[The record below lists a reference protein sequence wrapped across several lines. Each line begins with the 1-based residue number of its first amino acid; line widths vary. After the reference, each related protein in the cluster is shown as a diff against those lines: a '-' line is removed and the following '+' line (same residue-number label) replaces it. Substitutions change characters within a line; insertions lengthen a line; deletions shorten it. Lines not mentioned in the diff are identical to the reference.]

1 MWNMVFANK
10 TCNEFNRFKE
20 HRDFLEKLSQTRH
33 AIDTKAPVKPKFFA
47 NGAKKKV
54 MKRETEREINYQN
67 RILYNKMH
75 ELSTKPSPYSPCMN
89 IPSRCPAFDRN
100 AIDFKKRKNQ
110 RDITNCNQKLRKR
123 FQSTKP
129 TYNTK
134 QMMKESSYNDYLKHN
149 ICNFTINPNIKYA
162 TYPQFKKNLTI
173 AIERDNIN
181 PHYDSEHN
189 VSCYTSINNNKEN
202 NNFSTISAVRPNSSK
217 TYMQRTIEYT
227 QPHSGKTRVTN
238 STIGNTT
245 TVTK

>member
-1 MWNMVFANK
+1 
-10 TCNEFNRFKE
+10 
-20 HRDFLEKLSQTRH
+20 
-33 AIDTKAPVKPKFFA
+33 
-47 NGAKKKV
+47 

-134 QMMKESSYNDYLKHN
+134 QMMKESSYNVMSDLLVEHLKKKMLNLLLFLRRKLSAFH
-149 ICNFTINPNIKYA
+149 IDHERINS
-162 TYPQFKKNLTI
+162 L
-173 AIERDNIN
+173 
-181 PHYDSEHN
+181 H
-189 VSCYTSINNNKEN
+189 
-202 NNFSTISAVRPNSSK
+202 
-217 TYMQRTIEYT
+217 
-227 QPHSGKTRVTN
+227 
-238 STIGNTT
+238 
-245 TVTK
+245 